1 MATESWRCD
10 YFKGQLKKEGS
21 IKETVNEWP
30 WRQKEDTDIV
40 MSWKSLLNL
49 LAPQPHSK
57 LTSTLP
63 TSNLHPHPPFAL
75 SFSPKP
81 WSLPLNLVSVV
92 YLFNICHAILPTPL
106 FLSWYNTHYTKSQLW
121 LSTTALLSLLLHLAG
136 WTLPENMTCPNGDWC
151 LHDLRGV
158 HNAAILLS
166 IIWFSQFSH

>member
-1 MATESWRCD
+1 MKTE
-10 YFKGQLKKEGS
+10 
-21 IKETVNEWP
+21 
-30 WRQKEDTDIV
+30 EDTDIV